1 LDQAGLSS
9 LARTYFLFQLDS
21 NQHLRAK
28 RQRPMSRSKPGR
40 AGYFA
45 ACGAPAAIERGQ
57 TALSANRADSN
68 ATANDNLEPIIEH
81 ELRTIY

>member
-1 LDQAGLSS
+1 
-9 LARTYFLFQLDS
+9 
-21 NQHLRAK
+21 
-28 RQRPMSRSKPGR
+28 MSRSKPGR

-68 ATANDNLEPIIEH
+68 AKANDNLEPIIEH